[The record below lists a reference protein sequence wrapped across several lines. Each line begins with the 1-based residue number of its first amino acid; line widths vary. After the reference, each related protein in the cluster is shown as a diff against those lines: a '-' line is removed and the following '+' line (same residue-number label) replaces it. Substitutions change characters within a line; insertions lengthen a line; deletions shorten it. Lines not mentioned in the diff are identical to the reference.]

1 MTVDY
6 QREPSKEEGSELFIC
21 YSNTMVANSVI
32 DDDSICFDNLPALKP
47 PKIKKTNNWQ
57 TRRKNSQKNEKNNLK
72 LPTEGDFECSSTDDE
87 NDGEIGKIG
96 DSLENETVCYGDI
109 DEDQKLGSEYSCMT
123 EDLPADNF
131 DMEAISPIN
140 DNIPY
145 LPSDTAL
152 FCSTFNEDDSECLA
166 HRSETSIF
174 NDLQRELNIKIEK
187 DNETWENSN
196 IFSTVTSGTADD
208 TSTSNVLQ
216 RELNIKTEKDTE
228 TWENSNI
235 FSTVTSGTPVDTSTS
250 NVLQRELN
258 IKTEKDTKTTWENS
272 HICSTVTSGTAD
284 DTSTAN
290 DLQRELNIK
299 TEKDTKTTWE
309 NSHIFS
315 TVTSGTAD
323 DTSTSNVLQRELNI
337 KTEKD
342 TKTT

>member
-1 MTVDY
+1 MTVNY
-6 QREPSKEEGSELFIC
+6 QREPSQEEGSELSIC

-47 PKIKKTNNWQ
+47 PKIKKNNNWQ

-208 TSTSNVLQ
+208 TSTSNDLQ

-235 FSTVTSGTPVDTSTS
+235 FSTVTSGTADDTSTS

-284 DTSTAN
+284 DT
-290 DLQRELNIK
+290 
-299 TEKDTKTTWE
+299 
-309 NSHIFS
+309 
-315 TVTSGTAD
+315 V
-323 DTSTSNVLQRELNI
+323 SNTQGSCNGNMQKFFR
-337 KTEKD
+337 
-342 TKTT
+342 

>member
-6 QREPSKEEGSELFIC
+6 QREPSQEEGSELFIC

-87 NDGEIGKIG
+87 NDGEIGKIV

-109 DEDQKLGSEYSCMT
+109 DEDQKLGGEYSCMT

-216 RELNIKTEKDTE
+216 RELNIKTEKDT
-228 TWENSNI
+228 
-235 FSTVTSGTPVDTSTS
+235 
-250 NVLQRELN
+250 
-258 IKTEKDTKTTWENS
+258 KTTWENS

-284 DTSTAN
+284 DT
-290 DLQRELNIK
+290 
-299 TEKDTKTTWE
+299 
-309 NSHIFS
+309 
-315 TVTSGTAD
+315 V
-323 DTSTSNVLQRELNI
+323 SNTQGSCNGNMQKFFR
-337 KTEKD
+337 
-342 TKTT
+342 